1 MTGDWLMLGLVK
13 TVSRIDPILKS
24 KKKTMKKI
32 KLSPVLAA
40 SVALAVQINHDVAH
54 ATPPPGTTVTYTNDI
69 AYNSTNIFIPIS
81 PAIANADEL
90 IAISGGNVT
99 GGESGSFTLTVDY
112 SNSSH
117 QVIDTVSGNLS
128 FSLSTISY
136 KTFTEGTIDGLTF
149 VINNTFQPNW
159 DKTSIPVGTIF
170 TFQVVPEPATLA
182 MAALGAGGL
191 WLAARRRNGKQS

>member
-1 MTGDWLMLGLVK
+1 
-13 TVSRIDPILKS
+13 
-24 KKKTMKKI
+24 MKKI

-40 SVALAVQINHDVAH
+40 SMAVAVQINHDVAH

-90 IAISGGNVT
+90 ISISAGNVSGGE
-99 GGESGSFTLTVDY
+99 GGIFTLTVDY
-112 SNSSH
+112 SNSTTDQIYS
-117 QVIDTVSGNLS
+117 TTGNLS
-128 FSLSTISY
+128 FNLSTIAN

-149 VINNTFQPNW
+149 TIVNTAIPNY
-159 DKTSIPVGTIF
+159 DKTTIPIGTVF

-182 MAALGAGGL
+182 MAGIGGVGML
-191 WLAARRRNGKQS
+191 LAARRRNGKQS

>member
-1 MTGDWLMLGLVK
+1 
-13 TVSRIDPILKS
+13 
-24 KKKTMKKI
+24 MKKI

-40 SVALAVQINHDVAH
+40 SMAVAVQINHDVAH

-90 IAISGGNVT
+90 ISISAGNV
-99 GGESGSFTLTVDY
+99 SGSEGGIFTLTVDY
-112 SNSSH
+112 SDSSK
-117 QVIDTVSGNLS
+117 QQLYTTTSANLA
-128 FSLSTISY
+128 FNLNTIVN

-149 VINNTFQPNW
+149 TINNTAIPNW
-159 DKTSIPVGTIF
+159 DKTTIPIGTVF

-182 MAALGAGGL
+182 MAGIGGVGML
-191 WLAARRRNGKQS
+191 LAARRRNGKQS

>member
-1 MTGDWLMLGLVK
+1 
-13 TVSRIDPILKS
+13 
-24 KKKTMKKI
+24 MKKM

-40 SVALAVQINHDVAH
+40 SVAVAVQINQDVAQ
-54 ATPPPGTTVTYTNDI
+54 AAPPPGTTVTYTNDI

-90 IAISGGNVT
+90 IAISGGNVS
-99 GGESGSFTLTVDY
+99 GGESGTFTLSVDY
-112 SNSSH
+112 SDSSKV
-117 QVIDTVSGNLS
+117 QIDSASANLS
-128 FSLSTISY
+128 FSLTTIIN

-149 VINNTFQPNW
+149 TVVNTGIPNY
-159 DKTSIPVGTIF
+159 DKTIIPVGTVF
-170 TFQVVPEPATLA
+170 TFQVVPEPTTLA

>member
-1 MTGDWLMLGLVK
+1 
-13 TVSRIDPILKS
+13 
-24 KKKTMKKI
+24 MKKI

-40 SVALAVQINHDVAH
+40 SVAVAVQINHDVAH
-54 ATPPPGTTVTYTNDI
+54 ATPPPANTVRYTNDI

-90 IAISGGNVT
+90 IAISGGSVT
-99 GGESGSFTLTVDY
+99 GGESGTFTLTVDY
-112 SNSSH
+112 SDSSH
-117 QVIDTVSGNLS
+117 QVIDTASGNLA
-128 FSLSTISY
+128 FSLSTIAN
-136 KTFTEGTIDGLTF
+136 KTFTEGTINGLSF

>member
-1 MTGDWLMLGLVK
+1 
-13 TVSRIDPILKS
+13 
-24 KKKTMKKI
+24 MKKI

-40 SVALAVQINHDVAH
+40 SMAVAVQINHDVAH

-90 IAISGGNVT
+90 ISISAGNVSGGE
-99 GGESGSFTLTVDY
+99 GGIFTLTVDY
-112 SNSSH
+112 SNSTTDQIYS
-117 QVIDTVSGNLS
+117 TTGNLS
-128 FSLSTISY
+128 FNLSTIAN

-149 VINNTFQPNW
+149 TIVNTAIPNY
-159 DKTSIPVGTIF
+159 DKTTTPIGTVF

-182 MAALGAGGL
+182 MAGIGGVGML
-191 WLAARRRNGKQS
+191 LAARRRNGKQS